1 MVSTTTADSL
11 AGEAPSPA
19 APTRALTTSDPR
31 VQLRRVLVFL
41 LAVGVPL
48 AWFKD
53 PQLVWQPLLPIPLLY
68 LSPRGASRVLVG
80 FVAVLVVIGGGVTTY
95 RVGMAVPDWP
105 GTFQQNMWTYPFSDM
120 LAEGH
125 GVTLEHAHR
134 VWATALGLVAICVLL
149 TCYIQR
155 AARGITGM
163 SWAVL
168 VAIIGQGL
176 LGGTRVLENSQ
187 NLAFLHGALA
197 QLVVALIV
205 ALAITASRTW
215 RDLAPTPSRFA
226 GGLRALG
233 GITVVAVYGQI
244 ALGAWL
250 RHQGQTLALLVH
262 GTLALAVVAL
272 VLTFSKILGDAATEG
287 AERGCVRA
295 PLRFLQRL
303 QLWTLIAQFSLGVLA
318 TIAIYFIS
326 GGMEAEVSVGEV
338 AFATA
343 HVFVGAVLL
352 ASVVAGAMFSRRA
365 LVADEVSA

>member
-11 AGEAPSPA
+11 TGA
-19 APTRALTTSDPR
+19 APVPADAAAAPR
-31 VQLRRVLVFL
+31 VRLRNALVLL
-41 LAVGVPL
+41 LLVGVPM
-48 AWFKD
+48 AWQRD
-53 PQLVWQPLLPIPLLY
+53 PQLVWQPLLPIPLLF
-68 LSPRGASRVLVG
+68 LSPRGASRVLAA

-105 GTFQQNMWTYPFSDM
+105 ATFQQNMWTYPFSDM

-134 VWATALGLVAICVLL
+134 VWASGVGLVAICVLL

-155 AARGITGM
+155 AARGVTVM
-163 SWAVL
+163 AWVVL
-168 VAIIGQGL
+168 LAIIGQGL

-197 QLVVALIV
+197 QLVVALIA
-205 ALAITASRTW
+205 ALAVTASRTW
-215 RDLAPTPSRFA
+215 SRMTPSPSRFA
-226 GGLRALG
+226 GGLHTLG
-233 GITVVAVYGQI
+233 TLTAVAVYGQI

-250 RHQGQTLALLVH
+250 RHQGQTAALLVH

-272 VLTFSKILGDAATEG
+272 VLTFSKILGDAAAEG
-287 AERGCVRA
+287 AERGADRA

-303 QLWTLIAQFSLGVLA
+303 QLWSLIAQFSLGVLA

-352 ASVVAGAMFSRRA
+352 CSVVVGAMVSRRA
-365 LVADEVSA
+365 LVAAEEVSA